1 MAAKSS
7 ETDHWR
13 DYFQT
18 TNSDI
23 FDIIENAIIVAAS
36 DYNKEFIARRGRIA
50 GQLLAGKLTRSDGIE
65 LQVPDDNFENGNEFD
80 ANGSNESKAS
90 ISRDH
95 QAELNVNQLS
105 DHSNEEAEAL
115 TDEIEEENRKVAEV
129 LKIKLI
135 LQNFDE
141 QSDTTL
147 FDLLRRLQ
155 LMALNVDILRETEI
169 GRAVNGLRKKRSK
182 HISNLARELIKGW
195 KASVDEW
202 LKVTEDIVED
212 GKFNR
217 RDVPKAT
224 KAPNTELER
233 RPLEL
238 NNGEQKKVENVM
250 KNNNNTACLDEEAIK
265 LKLEASKRKLQERYQ
280 EAENAKRQR
289 TIRVVPFHDLPKQ
302 GLEPK
307 KSKGRFGNHSRY
319 LANGRRYK

>member
-7 ETDHWR
+7 ETDRWR

-36 DYNKEFIARRGRIA
+36 DYNKEFRARRGRIA
-50 GQLLAGKLTRSDGIE
+50 GLLFSGKLTRSDGIE
-65 LQVPDDNFENGNEFD
+65 LQVPDDNFENGRIKNEFD

-90 ISRDH
+90 ISRDQ
-95 QAELNVNQLS
+95 QAELNVNQPS
-105 DHSNEEAEAL
+105 NHSNEEAEAL

-135 LQNFDE
+135 LQNFEE

-147 FDLLRRLQ
+147 FDLLGRLQ

-169 GRAVNGLRKKRSK
+169 GRAVNSLRKKRSK

-202 LKVTEDIVED
+202 LKVTEDIV
-212 GKFNR
+212 
-217 RDVPKAT
+217 
-224 KAPNTELER
+224 
-233 RPLEL
+233 
-238 NNGEQKKVENVM
+238 
-250 KNNNNTACLDEEAIK
+250 
-265 LKLEASKRKLQERYQ
+265 
-280 EAENAKRQR
+280 AKRQR

-307 KSKGRFGNHSRY
+307 KSKGRFDNHNGY